1 MEMLSSSEKL
11 KTDYDKR
18 VRSIQKEIDRYDEY
32 KNKVNDLEL
41 KLKSNKTK
49 ETEGYCVH
57 WDHTFKP
64 KKFSVWVLGIW
75 FWEYT
80 PKTQTYVFLR
90 VLCKTHAEIF
100 LGVNV

>member
-41 KLKSNKTK
+41 KLKSNK
-49 ETEGYCVH
+49 
-57 WDHTFKP
+57 
-64 KKFSVWVLGIW
+64 S
-75 FWEYT
+75 
-80 PKTQTYVFLR
+80 
-90 VLCKTHAEIF
+90 
-100 LGVNV
+100 